1 MITIEESEG
10 DVLVLRVTGHLETAE
25 LEEVAD
31 RIERSLEARP
41 STHMLAEIVGFS
53 GVDPAALTDYLP
65 RAIRMLGKRD
75 RFGRVAVVADQKWV
89 RAATRFES
97 ALIPGL
103 RYEVFTPDE
112 RDQALAWVKGQ
123 HVLPRLP
130 ALKII
135 ETDSPSVIGYELD
148 GRLTAPEVEI
158 IADYFTEV
166 LKQPGQVRILGRIRN
181 FAGMEP
187 SVAFSGKYL
196 AMKLAALGKVERYA
210 IIGGPAWLGSWAGA
224 LAPVVQ
230 TELRCFEPSDEAAAW
245 AWLGAKPKEER
256 VLAA

>member
-1 MITIEESEG
+1 MITIEEGEG
-10 DVLVLRVTGHLETAE
+10 DVLVARVTGHLETAE
-25 LEEVAD
+25 LEQIAH

-41 STHMLAEIVGFS
+41 QTHILAEIVGFS
-53 GVDPAALTDYLP
+53 GFDPAALTDYLP
-65 RAIRMLGKRD
+65 RALRMLGKRE
-75 RFGRVAVVADQKWV
+75 RFGRIAVVADQQWV
-89 RAATRFES
+89 RAATRLES

-123 HVLPRLP
+123 HVLPHAP

-135 ETDSPSVIGYELD
+135 ETDRDTVIGYELD
-148 GRLTAPEVEI
+148 GRLTAPEVELV
-158 IADYFTEV
+158 ADYFSET

-187 SVAFSGKYL
+187 SAAFSGKYL

-210 IIGGPAWLGSWAGA
+210 IVGGPAWLGTWAGA
-224 LAPVVQ
+224 IAPVVQ
-230 TELRCFEPSDEAAAW
+230 TELRCFEPGDEAAAW
-245 AWLGAKPKEER
+245 DWLEATPKEER